1 MSPLL
6 DRRSHGL
13 RAVCNPLISGTLQQ
27 CGKKFLVEAD
37 SDNRAGPPPDWG
49 PPRSRTGQPL
59 KAVTSLSFVGP
70 GLDLLVAHA
79 TSVKKVLTQDNI
91 VYETRSRSL
100 FLYWNIDSQTARVNE
115 TKTPP
120 SDGPPMLLDCS
131 QQQTFVDP
139 QAAICWSANL
149 QPQIKNTFKMGSL
162 IGRGSGES
170 FQLAFHG
177 PGFVV
182 VQPSEGPP
190 VVASS

>member
-6 DRRSHGL
+6 DSGSHGL
-13 RAVCNPLISGTLQQ
+13 RPAPNPLISGALQQ
-27 CGKKFLVEAD
+27 CGKKLLVEPD
-37 SDNRAGPPPDWG
+37 SDNRAGPPLDWG
-49 PPRSRTGQPL
+49 PPRSRTGQLL
-59 KAVTSLSFVGP
+59 KVVASLSFVSP
-70 GLDLLVAHA
+70 SLDLLVAHA

-182 VQPSEGPP
+182 VQPSESQP